1 MTYTPENIQDIV
13 AKQRSFFRSG
23 VTLDVNWRLQQL
35 KKLKAAVIAHEDELE
50 MAL

>member
-1 MTYTPENIQDIV
+1 MAYTPERIQEIV

-35 KKLKAAVIAHEDELE
+35 KKLKASVIAHEE
-50 MAL
+50 